1 MQGTAGNVVPPPE
14 FLPAIRDLAHEI
26 GAVLIADE
34 MITGFGRTGR
44 WFGCNHTG
52 VVPDVMTVGKGMGNG
67 FPISGLIST
76 DEIVAATPFARPSAS
91 SSSYGGNPLA
101 AAAALATL
109 ETIVDDGL
117 VEHAARVGAR
127 MLDRLRDMQER
138 YRFIGD
144 VRGVGLLIGLDLVRD
159 RATKEPLGREV
170 TERIF
175 TEALRRGLLMMGY
188 FPRVRINPPLTI
200 TQEQADA
207 GLAILEEVFA
217 AVAVEVRAT

>member
-1 MQGTAGNVVPPPE
+1 
-14 FLPAIRDLAHEI
+14 
-26 GAVLIADE
+26 
-34 MITGFGRTGR
+34 
-44 WFGCNHTG
+44 
-52 VVPDVMTVGKGMGNG
+52 
-67 FPISGLIST
+67 
-76 DEIVAATPFARPSAS
+76 
-91 SSSYGGNPLA
+91 
-101 AAAALATL
+101 
-109 ETIVDDGL
+109 
-117 VEHAARVGAR
+117 
-127 MLDRLRDMQER
+127 MQER
-138 YRFIGD
+138 YPFIGD